1 MAATERMVDAAKAR
15 LESSGISQRNK
26 QLVLEYDKKLS
37 SDVGFARRKKIID
50 YLKWWAQEL
59 KADFDKA
66 GKEELDAVYTSLKA
80 DRARSTGTKN
90 NHIFILRQFYKH
102 LEGDDD
108 FFPEKI
114 RKLKPMAAQQD
125 MISEDGTTSVRIF
138 TTDEIESMINS
149 GRTARDK
156 CLIALSYDSGGRLDE
171 ISALKMMHVKQDGM
185 FYKIFLH
192 GDKTKNH
199 NRVAQRWVS
208 VYYSVPYIREYVRTH
223 PHKYEGGVESFWT
236 SFDVLQGNMGK
247 PLTYDGVRKIFER
260 AMEVAGI
267 EGRRFHDLRHT
278 KYTHLCRMGMKEQQA
293 KKFMGW
299 SLNSKQPARYAH
311 LVDEDISEELA
322 RMYGLPFERKKKDTI
337 PIPIRCPKCSEV
349 NDAGSEV
356 CSKCSNPL
364 SLKAIH
370 GEVAREGYLKK
381 KLSELEKREQKR
393 EKLLE
398 SMNKQIAALT
408 ARQAVQKSEK
418 EFGKNG

>member
-1 MAATERMVDAAKAR
+1 MAATERMINAAIAR
-15 LESSGISQRNK
+15 LESSSISQRNK
-26 QLVLEYDKKLS
+26 QLILEYDKKLS
-37 SDVGFARRKKIID
+37 SDIGFARRKKIVD
-50 YLKWWAQEL
+50 CLKWWAEKL

-66 GKEELDAVYTSLKA
+66 GRPELEAIYADLKA
-80 DRARSTGTKN
+80 DNGNSVGTKN
-90 NHIFILRQFYKH
+90 NYIFVIRQFYKH

-108 FFPEKI
+108 FVPDKV

-125 MISEDGTTSVRIF
+125 MISEDGTTSIRIF
-138 TTDEIESMINS
+138 TTEEIENMIKS
-149 GRTARDK
+149 ARTPRDK

-171 ISALKMMHVKQDGM
+171 ISALKMMHVKKDGL
-185 FYKIFLH
+185 FYKVFLH
-192 GDKTKNH
+192 GDKTKMH

-208 VYYSVPYIREYVRTH
+208 VYYSVPYIREYARAH
-223 PHKYEGGVESFWT
+223 PHKYEGGTESFWT

-337 PIPIRCPKCSEV
+337 PVPIRCPKCSEV
-349 NDAGSEV
+349 NDAGSEA

-370 GEVAREGYLKK
+370 GEVARESYLRKK
-381 KLSELEKREQKR
+381 MLEMEKREQKR
-393 EKLLE
+393 VKMMED
-398 SMNKQIAALT
+398 MGKQLAALT
-408 ARQAVQKSEK
+408 MKQAQNRTT
-418 EFGKNG
+418 KNIGRKG